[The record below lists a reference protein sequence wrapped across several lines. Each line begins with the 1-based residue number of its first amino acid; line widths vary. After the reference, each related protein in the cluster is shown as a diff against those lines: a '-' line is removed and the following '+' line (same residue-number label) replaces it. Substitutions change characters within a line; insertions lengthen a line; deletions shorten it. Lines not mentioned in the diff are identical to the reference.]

1 MPHDQR
7 SVERGR
13 KEVLALGALTTAA
26 VAILAIQ
33 AWLTSG
39 HFPGWLWPGCLLLV
53 GALSAVA
60 SRRHR
65 WARTALSLMNALI
78 SVLVIP
84 GALLRSCLL
93 GREGVPTSRDISAPY
108 RDFLETHHVA
118 AHQGI
123 LQFSHGRRLNGLE
136 PTAAPKQLSDSAFSA
151 AA

>member
-1 MPHDQR
+1 MPNDQR

-13 KEVLALGALTTAA
+13 KEVLALGALTSAA

-33 AWLTSG
+33 AWLTTG

-60 SRRHR
+60 SRRRR
-65 WARTALSLMNALI
+65 WARTALSLVNALI

-84 GALLRSCLL
+84 GALQGFAYSTAKPSILL
-93 GREGVPTSRDISAPY
+93 AISALLIGTSWRLIMSPHIKAYFNY
-108 RDFLETHHVA
+108 R
-118 AHQGI
+118 
-123 LQFSHGRRLNGLE
+123 
-136 PTAAPKQLSDSAFSA
+136 SA